1 MLRPPGLC
9 WCLASWESRWGSH
22 GRGVYIYMNDI
33 SHELHII
40 WCMYV
45 NYELQVVCMYIYII
59 IWLYVCYM
67 CIYIYCYNYIYIYYL
82 RILSYPVQ
90 HWITIMLLRHW
101 VLCPLQL
108 DRKIWRKPAGFVMEI
123 WGFAMFSM
131 VFLYIMFPITS
142 GTCLLIWLQTSG
154 SGGFGPGYNVSFGT
168 LFERA
173 SCLHNATFPVLPD
186 TFCWDANHL
195 HFVVSAGCDKLT
207 HTRCIRMQWI
217 WVFRGCT
224 ICDWVKVKNQS
235 FRLWKSHDFPHHFRG
250 PQCLDP
256 FP

>member
-1 MLRPPGLC
+1 
-9 WCLASWESRWGSH
+9 
-22 GRGVYIYMNDI
+22 
-33 SHELHII
+33 
-40 WCMYV
+40 MYV
-45 NYELQVVCMYIYII
+45 NYELQVVCMYIYIN
-59 IWLYVCYM
+59 IWLYVCY
-67 CIYIYCYNYIYIYYL
+67 IYTVIIIYIYYL

-101 VLCPLQL
+101 VSRWSSLCPLS
-108 DRKIWRKPAGFVMEI
+108 
-123 WGFAMFSM
+123 FAAWPENLEETCWFCHGNMGVCY
-131 VFLYIMFPITS
+131 VFHCFPLYIMFPITS
-142 GTCLLIWLQTSG
+142 GTCLFIWLQTSG

-224 ICDWVKVKNQS
+224 ICEWVKVKNQS
-235 FRLWKSHDFPHHFRG
+235 FRLWNSHDFPHDFRG

-256 FP
+256 FREGNRRDPQRGSRTQLDLGPGTGEDWNMPSME